1 MRGGRARSPQKQL
14 KLLKKIILYE
24 RKKTMKNNKI
34 KFLENVRKIY
44 FGAAVPDAEMREKF
58 TEYMHY
64 VHYGGGVNP
73 NL

>member
-1 MRGGRARSPQKQL
+1 
-14 KLLKKIILYE
+14 
-24 RKKTMKNNKI
+24 MKNNKI